1 MAAIVFALL
10 SAILYGS
17 ADFLGG
23 LASRRSSVMP
33 VMIFSQLAGLLTL
46 LLMLPF
52 LPAATATRAD
62 FAWGAMA
69 GGALGIGLMLLYQGL
84 ATGKMSVVAPITAIL
99 AVVVSAVAG
108 MVIGD
113 RLSAGAFAGV
123 ALAITAITLISQDRT
138 REKAKAGHGWG
149 ASHGLAAAL
158 SAGVLIGVFFAALKQ
173 TSPASGLLPLVAARL
188 AALVALGAV
197 SLWRRPPWHVGRDV
211 VWLIVAGGAR
221 HLRERALPLGHARG
235 HADYR
240 RDNNLTVP
248 REHDPSR
255 TLGSRRTTAS
265 DSNRRPGVRRARRCA
280 PRRRLDY
287 YRHADP
293 AIFLPVWSMLSSNA
307 LHQLGKFRD
316 HALRRHRVKPDR
328 QFLRQHDRVCRRI
341 RTCMIVIKRKGL
353 FHSGRAGSSFDP
365 LRVLFDFFA
374 RVQVIVAFPG
384 LLRIPPRFGVAA
396 MGAKVK
402 YVADRFGLL
411 ADRSR
416 KLRLVDQNPASSVL

>member
-10 SAILYGS
+10 SAALYGS

-23 LASRRSSVMP
+23 LASRRSAVMP

-46 LLMLPF
+46 LLVLPC
-52 LPAATATRAD
+52 LPAATAARAD
-62 FAWGAMA
+62 FAWGAVA

-84 ATGKMSVVAPITAIL
+84 ATGKMSVVAPVTAVL
-99 AVVVSAVAG
+99 AVVMSAAAC

-113 RLSAGAFAGV
+113 RLSVGAFAGV
-123 ALAITAITLISQDRT
+123 VLAMMAITLISQDGT

-149 ASHGLAAAL
+149 TRTRPRCRTFGRRPDRRVFRCTQADQSRLRPITTRCGAAGRAGCPRCRRPLAAA
-158 SAGVLIGVFFAALKQ
+158 V
-173 TSPASGLLPLVAARL
+173 VAHRARRGM
-188 AALVALGAV
+188 AD
-197 SLWRRPPWHVGRDV
+197 RRRRR
-211 VWLIVAGGAR
+211 AR
-221 HLRERALPLGHARG
+221 HLRERALPPGHAPG

-240 RDNNLTVP
+240 RDIDVALP

-255 TLGSRRTTAS
+255 ALGSRRTPPA
-265 DSNRRPGVRRARRCA
+265 DSNRWAGVRRARRCA
-280 PRRRLDY
+280 PRRGLDSH
-287 YRHADP
+287 HADP
-293 AIFLPVWSMLSSNA
+293 AIFLPLWSMLSN
-307 LHQLGKFRD
+307 
-316 HALRRHRVKPDR
+316 HALRRHRVKPDC

-353 FHSGRAGSSFDP
+353 FHPRRAGGSFDP
-365 LRVLFDFFA
+365 LRVLFHFFA
-374 RVQVIVAFPG
+374 RVQVIVALLG

-411 ADRSR
+411 ADRSS
-416 KLRLVDQNPASSVL
+416 KLRLVDQNPTSSMLP